1 MILEFGFWEA
11 RPSDARQPGGQGPRP
26 TAPLDELV
34 RRVAT
39 RGAPTITEAQLRV
52 VAERFETPDAA
63 ELSRFDPWPDP
74 GP

>member
-1 MILEFGFWEA
+1 
-11 RPSDARQPGGQGPRP
+11 
-26 TAPLDELV
+26 LV